1 MAEMKEYVS
10 QPQELGT
17 IHISEE
23 VIASIAGVAAAEV
36 EGVSGIAGGRD
47 LNDKSGSHKVS
58 PARGVRLQVTEEG
71 VTVELSITV
80 SSVSA
85 VRKVAEQVQDA
96 VISSVRDMT
105 GLTVNRVNVNV
116 IGVTF

>member
-1 MAEMKEYVS
+1 MADLKEYVS

-36 EGVSGIAGGRD
+36 EGVSAIVGGRE
-47 LNDKSGSHKVS
+47 LNEKSKSS
-58 PARGVRLQVTEEG
+58 PAKGVHLQVSDG
-71 VTVELSITV
+71 CITVELSITV

-96 VISSVRDMT
+96 VISSIRDMT
-105 GLTVNRVNVNV
+105 GLEVNQVNVNV
-116 IGVTF
+116 TGITF